1 MRKLKLTDD
10 WNLAVRAATGMSP
23 GDEGHVAGRKG
34 SYHAENSRQL
44 CPGVPGDTKLVSV
57 EPGYLE
63 AGQIAK
69 Y

>member
-1 MRKLKLTDD
+1 M
-10 WNLAVRAATGMSP
+10 RAATGMSP

-34 SYHAENSRQL
+34 SCHVENLRQL